1 MALYKEFVS
10 DDRDYASYEDLK
22 KNFKIRI
29 PKNFNFAYDVVD
41 RYAHDEPERRAL
53 VWCDDT
59 DAEHV
64 FTFGEMALC
73 VNKTAN
79 FLTSQGIK
87 KGDAVMLI
95 LRRRYE
101 FWWFILA
108 LHKIGAIAVPATNLL
123 LQKDIEY
130 RTNAAQIKMIVSFD
144 ESAVQGEIEKA
155 LPKSPSVHSLVTVGP
170 ARDGWINFHT
180 AYDLCSDSFARPTG
194 DAATT
199 NDDIM
204 LLYFTSGT
212 SGYPKMVQHNFAYP
226 LGHIVTAKY
235 WQNVVDGGLHLT
247 VAETGWAKAVWG
259 KLYGQWLAGSAVF
272 AYDMVSFVPDKMLHH
287 MEKYGVTTFC
297 APPTVYRYLI
307 RQDLKKYDL
316 SKLVYAVTAGEAL
329 NPEVYN
335 KFYEMT
341 GLKMREA
348 YGQTE
353 CTVLIGNFPGMESK
367 PGSMGKPSPG
377 YDIDIVHDDGTSCKA
392 GENGEIVIHVENGR
406 PFGLFAGYYKDV
418 ALTAEA
424 FDSGLY
430 HTGDIAYYDEDG
442 YFWFVGRKD
451 DIIKSSGYRIS
462 PFEVESVLQQH
473 PAVLEC
479 AVTGVPD
486 KKRGQAVKATIV
498 VSPGYTASHELEI
511 EIRDFVK
518 HQTASYKQPREI
530 EFVTELP
537 KTISG
542 KIRRVE
548 IRDKDKDAPVQDE
561 SILNAVSN
569 SVANSVKNINNSVS
583 NVFKKITKADEKKD

>member
-1 MALYKEFVS
+1 MLYKEFVA
-10 DDRDYASYEDLK
+10 DDHEYTSYEELK
-22 KNFKIRI
+22 KDFRIRI
-29 PKNFNFAYDVVD
+29 PRNFNFAYDVVD
-41 RYAHDEPERRAL
+41 RYAAEEPEKLAL
-53 VWCDDT
+53 VWCDDE
-59 DAEHV
+59 DNERIFSFA
-64 FTFGEMALC
+64 EMALC

-79 FLTSQGIK
+79 FLSAQGIK

-108 LHKIGAIAVPATNLL
+108 LHKIGAIAVPATNQL

-144 ESAVQGEIEKA
+144 EPKVQQEVEKA
-155 LPKSPSVHSLVTVGP
+155 IGASPSVENLVTVGP
-170 ARDGWINFHT
+170 ARDGWINFHI
-180 AYDLCSDSFARPTG
+180 AYEGCSSVFKRPSG

-199 NDDIM
+199 NEDIM

-226 LGHIVTAKY
+226 LGHIVTAKF
-235 WQNVVDGGLHLT
+235 WQNVVDNGLHLT

-272 AYDMVSFVPDKMLHH
+272 AYDMVAFVPDKMLQH
-287 MEKYGVTTFC
+287 MAHYGVTTFC

-329 NPEVYN
+329 NAEVYN
-335 KFYEMT
+335 RFYEMT

-353 CTVLIGNFPGMESK
+353 CTVLIGNFPGMEPK
-367 PGSMGKPSPG
+367 PGSMGKPAPG
-377 YDIDIVHDDGTSCKA
+377 YDIDIVHDDGSPCSA
-392 GENGEIVIHVENGR
+392 GENGEIVIHVADER

-418 ALTAEA
+418 SLTAAA

-430 HTGDIAYYDEDG
+430 HTGDIAYFDDDG

-486 KKRGQAVKATIV
+486 KRRGQAVKATIV
-498 VSPGYTASHELEI
+498 LSPGYTAGHDLDLEI
-511 EIRDFVK
+511 REFVK
-518 HQTASYKQPREI
+518 NQTASYKQPRII
-530 EFVTELP
+530 EFVEELP

-548 IRDKDKDAPVQDE
+548 IREKDKDAPAQDD
-561 SILNAVSN
+561 SLIS
-569 SVANSVKNINNSVS
+569 SVTSSVTNSVS
-583 NVFKKITKADEKKD
+583 KLIQRVTNTTKDSEDKE

>member
-1 MALYKEFVS
+1 MICTKFLENDREYS
-10 DDRDYASYEDLK
+10 DYEDLK
-22 KNFKIRI
+22 KNYKINI
-29 PKNFNFAYDVVD
+29 PANFNFSYDVVD
-41 RYAHDEPERRAL
+41 WYAKNEPSRRAL
-53 VWCDDT
+53 VWCNDEGD
-59 DAEHV
+59 EHV
-64 FTFGEMALC
+64 FDFAEMALC

-79 FLTSQGIK
+79 FLQAHGIK

-95 LRRRYE
+95 LRRRFE
-101 FWWFILA
+101 FWFFILA
-108 LHKIGAIAVPATNLL
+108 LHKIGAITVPATNLL

-130 RTNAAQIKMIVSFD
+130 RTNAAGIKMIVSFD
-144 ESAVQGEIEKA
+144 EPKVQKEIEKA
-155 LPKSPSVHSLVTVGP
+155 LPSSSTVKELVTVGP
-170 ARDGWINFHT
+170 HRDGWTDFH
-180 AYDLCSDSFARPTG
+180 AEYEKCSTDFTRPTG
-194 DAATT
+194 KEATT

-226 LGHIVTAKY
+226 LGHIVTARY
-235 WQNVVDGGLHLT
+235 WQHVVDGGLHLT

-272 AYDMVSFVPDKMLHH
+272 AYDMVSFVPDKLLHH

-451 DIIKSSGYRIS
+451 DISKSSGYRNS
-462 PFEVESVLQQH
+462 PVEVDSVLQQH

-479 AVTGVPD
+479 TVTGIPD
-486 KKRGQAVKATIV
+486 KKRGQLVTATV
-498 VSPGYTASHELEI
+498 VLNKGYTASHELEI